1 MQSSLA
7 MWHGSLGLLSEP
19 VKPNSYTFCHTMKS
33 YSIGVLPV
41 SLFGSSCKATSSLEA
56 DVSLFLV

>member
-19 VKPNSYTFCHTMKS
+19 VK
-33 YSIGVLPV
+33 L
-41 SLFGSSCKATSSLEA
+41 LFTYDTIVRMYVCR
-56 DVSLFLV
+56 